1 MRESEFET
9 RSASA
14 VEGDV
19 QYVEERVVEYVTN
32 RRQRGLLIIALV
44 ALFLLLIG
52 LIVGV
57 TMLSSPV
64 GAPTEGDLPEDIE
77 WVRSIY
83 GWGTAPE
90 QALASPVD
98 AAVAPDGTIWVVSGK
113 TTIVAFEPDGSLERL
128 VELPFGEG
136 EGQVSALE
144 GLDVADDGSV
154 YVCDYGNN
162 KVIVLSPEGELTNE
176 WSVQLPNEI
185 AVQGDRVALA
195 AAFGVGVFTTEGEP
209 ISTWGSRG
217 AGLENFDLPHG
228 IAFGEN
234 GEVFV
239 SDTHNERVKAYTQ
252 DGRLLWVSRTS
263 GVPASEASAEATGSA
278 YQLPAGMTFDAAG
291 RLLVVDPFEFAI
303 FALDPETGDITDRY
317 GDFGSAD
324 GLFAYPTGVS
334 YDDARDWFVVADTA
348 NNRVQIIRLAG
359 SGGNAVVAAIAT
371 AFDRPIWLFLLPIL
385 LLLAAL
391 AVAVARRKR
400 QRLEARRIAGSGVK
414 NRPGNAD

>member
-9 RSASA
+9 RNASA
-14 VEGDV
+14 AERDEG
-19 QYVEERVVEYVTN
+19 YVEERVVEYVTN
-32 RRQRGLLIIALV
+32 RRQRGLLVIALV
-44 ALFLLLIG
+44 VLFLLLIA

-64 GAPTEGDLPEDIE
+64 GAPRADDLPDDIE

-90 QALASPVD
+90 QALVGPVD
-98 AAVAPDGTIWVVSGK
+98 AAVAPDGTIWVVSGR
-113 TTIVAFEPDGSLERL
+113 TTLVAFEPDGSLRRL

-136 EGQVSALE
+136 EGQASALE
-144 GLDVADDGSV
+144 GLDVGDDGSV
-154 YVCDYGNN
+154 FVCDYGNN
-162 KVIVLSPEGELTNE
+162 KVIVLSPEGELIDE
-176 WSVQLPNEI
+176 WGVQLPNEI

-195 AAFGVGVFTTEGEP
+195 AAFGVGVFSTQGEP

-217 AGLENFDLPHG
+217 AGLDEFDLPHG
-228 IAFGEN
+228 IEFGEN

-239 SDTHNERVKAYTQ
+239 ADTHNERVKAYTQ

-263 GVPASEASAEATGSA
+263 GVPAGEASTETTGSA
-278 YQLPAGMTFDAAG
+278 YQLPAGMTLDAAG

-303 FALDPETGDITDRY
+303 FALDPKTGDITGRY
-317 GDFGSAD
+317 GEFGSAD
-324 GLFAYPTGVS
+324 GLFAYPTGLS
-334 YDDARDWFVVADTA
+334 YDATRDWFAVADTA
-348 NNRVQIIRLAG
+348 NNRVQIIRLTG
-359 SGGNAVVAAIAT
+359 SGGNAVVSTIAT

-391 AVAVARRKR
+391 AVALARRKR
-400 QRLEARRIAGSGVK
+400 QRLEARGVTGFAVQDGA
-414 NRPGNAD
+414 RSAD